1 MPTVTF
7 LGPFYTRR
15 GVDYEHAEW
24 IRGQPVEVT
33 QEWLNQ
39 WRYRLPESKFKIE
52 GDEGVTEDAGND
64 GIPDEGW
71 ARSDI
76 LAWLKEQGVSRGSG
90 YLTKTAALAL
100 VDKHLNPPVEETET
114 EEGVE

>member
-1 MPTVTF
+1 MPIVTYT
-7 LGPFYTRR
+7 GPYFERR
-15 GVDYEHAEW
+15 RRDSPASW
-24 IRGQPVEVT
+24 QRSKPVEVS
-33 QEWLNQ
+33 QEWLNE
-39 WRYRLPESKFKIE
+39 WRHSLPSKHFTIE
-52 GDEGVTEDAGND
+52 GDEGVTVDTGND

-100 VDKHLNPPVEETET
+100 VEAHLNPPVEETET

>member
-33 QEWLNQ
+33 QEWLNE
-39 WRYRLPESKFKIE
+39 WRHRLPESKFKIE
-52 GDEGVTEDAGND
+52 GG
-64 GIPDEGW
+64 
-71 ARSDI
+71 
-76 LAWLKEQGVSRGSG
+76 
-90 YLTKTAALAL
+90 
-100 VDKHLNPPVEETET
+100 
-114 EEGVE
+114 